1 QAWGADVA
9 EDPHY
14 REAVA
19 ELAVPLNAAMNAFQL
34 RQELK
39 THETGGPEVVY
50 GVFDLVSSRGLGP
63 PALDGGALSPAP
75 ATPEELAELGV
86 QLARSPAVT
95 RHLHLIPGPFPDQ
108 PA

>member
-1 QAWGADVA
+1 VA

-14 REAVA
+14 REALA

-50 GVFDLVSSRGLGP
+50 GVFDLGTSRVLGP
-63 PALDGGALSPAP
+63 PGTDDVTLSPAP
-75 ATPEELAELGV
+75 TTPAELAELGV
-86 QLARSPAVT
+86 QLAGSPAVT
-95 RHLHLIPGPFPDQ
+95 RHLLLSR
-108 PA
+108 